1 MLDHVA
7 YRARSV
13 AQEFD
18 DVKAV
23 GLCQSF
29 ECFEHAIICLTEN
42 MRVKTYSWQG
52 MYMLSRTHGLEIEVR
67 MARPGLSE
75 AAEIGR
81 QCGSFDLRSA
91 VLSSCTQLDQRF
103 RLLGVI

>member
-7 YRARSV
+7 YGARSV

-18 DVKAV
+18 DVKSV

-29 ECFEHAIICLTEN
+29 ECFEHAIICSTEN
-42 MRVKTYSWQG
+42 IRVKTYSWQG
-52 MYMLSRTHGLEIEVR
+52 MYRFLAPTVWKLKF
-67 MARPGLSE
+67 AWRPGLFE

-81 QCGSFDLRSA
+81 QYGSFDLRSA

-103 RLLGVI
+103 R

>member
-7 YRARSV
+7 YGARSV

-23 GLCQSF
+23 WLCQSF

-42 MRVKTYSWQG
+42 MRVKTYS
-52 MYMLSRTHGLEIEVR
+52 
-67 MARPGLSE
+67 
-75 AAEIGR
+75 
-81 QCGSFDLRSA
+81 
-91 VLSSCTQLDQRF
+91 
-103 RLLGVI
+103 

>member
-7 YRARSV
+7 YGARSV

-29 ECFEHAIICLTEN
+29 ECFEQVTICLIEN
-42 MRVKTYSWQG
+42 IRVKSYS
-52 MYMLSRTHGLEIEVR
+52 
-67 MARPGLSE
+67 
-75 AAEIGR
+75 
-81 QCGSFDLRSA
+81 
-91 VLSSCTQLDQRF
+91 
-103 RLLGVI
+103 